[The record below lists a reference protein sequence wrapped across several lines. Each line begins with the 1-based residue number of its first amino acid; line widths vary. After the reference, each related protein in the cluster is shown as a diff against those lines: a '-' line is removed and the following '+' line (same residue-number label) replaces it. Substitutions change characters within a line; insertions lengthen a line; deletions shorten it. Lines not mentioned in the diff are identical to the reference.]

1 MEPTQPPAPPAPPSV
16 PTPAVAQPVAKHQ
29 EVGYAISS
37 RDFLVFLDGMPT
49 AKINDLVVSENGK
62 RGWVNSLN
70 KNQVEV
76 LMLDEGVVN
85 PGELFKRSDSR
96 LSIDMGEYL
105 LSRAINPLGVPIDG
119 KRILSTTAGDV
130 KSELDRKAPNISMRK
145 FITEQFVTGVT
156 LIDTLIPIGK
166 GQRELVLGDAHAGKT
181 AFTIDLILNQKGN
194 NVICIYAS
202 IGKPISQL
210 KSFLEV
216 LNTTGAISYSVVIA
230 ASSSEA
236 APLIYLTPQTA
247 FTVAE
252 YFQKSGRDVLLIL
265 DDIGSH
271 AKIYREISLLS
282 GKTPGRESYPGD
294 IFYQHSHLFERAGYF
309 KEENGGGSITA
320 FPILEVNLSDFATF
334 LPTNLVGMTDGHL
347 LFNSNYRNQGKTPAV
362 DISLSVTRVGKQT
375 QKRLQNL
382 LSGRIRELLAK
393 ASELET
399 ISKFSAELP
408 FQTRLILKQKEIL
421 DELLNQENS
430 TRILIQEQTILLG
443 LAFTPIF
450 LEKDADYIKKAK
462 IAIMDA
468 LIKDPELAAFLK
480 KTPTI
485 ESLDDFLKELTNLL
499 PTVNKYL
506 VNVKSANEE
515 EAKEAA
521 DKAAQAIDAQAQ
533 VQETP
538 VAPAPTPAA
547 GTSEVKPEDKP

>member
-1 MEPTQPPAPPAPPSV
+1 MEPAQSQPN
-16 PTPAVAQPVAKHQ
+16 HQ

-37 RDFLVFLDGMPT
+37 RDFLVFLDGMPGV
-49 AKINDLVVSENGK
+49 KINDLVISEKGM
-62 RGWVNSLN
+62 RGWVNSLGRS
-70 KNQVEV
+70 QVEV

-85 PGELFKRSDSR
+85 PGELFKRSQSR
-96 LSIDMGEYL
+96 LSIEMGEYL

-119 KRILSTTAGDV
+119 KRILSSGKDI
-130 KSELDRKAPNISMRK
+130 KSELDRKAPNIGSRK
-145 FITEQFVTGVT
+145 FITDQFVTGIT
-156 LIDTLIPIGK
+156 LIDTLIPVGK

-181 AFTIDLILNQKGN
+181 AFTIDLILNQKDK

-216 LNTTGAISYSVVIA
+216 LNSTGAISYSVVIA

-294 IFYQHSHLFERAGYF
+294 IFYQHSHLFERAGFF
-309 KEENGGGSITA
+309 KPENGGGSITA
-320 FPILEVNLSDFATF
+320 FPVIEVNLSDFATF

-347 LFNSNYRNQGKTPAV
+347 LFNSTFRNQGKTPAIDV
-362 DISLSVTRVGKQT
+362 SLSVTRVGKQT
-375 QKRLQNL
+375 QHRLQNL
-382 LSGRIRELLAK
+382 LSVRIRELLAK

-408 FQTRLILKQKEIL
+408 FQTRLILKQKEII

-430 TRILIQEQTILLG
+430 TRILIPEQMILLG
-443 LAFTPIF
+443 LAFTPLF
-450 LEKDADYIKKAK
+450 LESNADYIKKAK
-462 IAIMDA
+462 QII
-468 LIKDPELAAFLK
+468 LSNLEKDPQLKAFLEK
-480 KTPTI
+480 I
-485 ESLDDFLKELTNLL
+485 EKMENLEEFIKELTALI
-499 PTVNKYL
+499 PVIQKYL
-506 VNVKSANEE
+506 AELKVAGVDTKIEG
-515 EAKEAA
+515 KEGEKA
-521 DKAAQAIDAQAQ
+521 DP
-533 VQETP
+533 VQ
-538 VAPAPTPAA
+538 PAGQNSRPA
-547 GTSEVKPEDKP
+547 

>member
-1 MEPTQPPAPPAPPSV
+1 V
-16 PTPAVAQPVAKHQ
+16 
-29 EVGYAISS
+29 
-37 RDFLVFLDGMPT
+37 R
-49 AKINDLVVSENGK
+49 
-62 RGWVNSLN
+62 
-70 KNQVEV
+70 
-76 LMLDEGVVN
+76 
-85 PGELFKRSDSR
+85 
-96 LSIDMGEYL
+96 
-105 LSRAINPLGVPIDG
+105 
-119 KRILSTTAGDV
+119 
-130 KSELDRKAPNISMRK
+130 SELDRKAPNISMRK
-145 FITEQFVTGVT
+145 FITDQFITGIT

-216 LNTTGAISYSVVIA
+216 LNSTGAISYSVVIA

-247 FTVAE
+247 FTIAE
-252 YFQKSGRDVLLIL
+252 YFQKTGRDVLLIL

-309 KEENGGGSITA
+309 KDENGGGSITA
-320 FPILEVNLSDFATF
+320 FPVLEVNLADFATF

-347 LFNSNYRNQGKTPAV
+347 LFNSNFRNQGKTPAI

-421 DELLNQENS
+421 DELLNQENA
-430 TRILIQEQTILLG
+430 TRILVAEQTFLLG
-443 LAFTPIF
+443 LAFTPLF

-462 IAIMDA
+462 LAIIQAMA
-468 LIKDPELAAFLK
+468 GDPQLQAFLK
-480 KTPTI
+480 KIPSM
-485 ESLDDFLKELTNLL
+485 ESLDDFIKELTSLL
-499 PTVNKYL
+499 PVISKYL

-521 DKAAQAIDAQAQ
+521 DKAEEAKQAEAQTQQGPATAPVEQVKQA
-533 VQETP
+533 
-538 VAPAPTPAA
+538 
-547 GTSEVKPEDKP
+547 K

>member
-1 MEPTQPPAPPAPPSV
+1 MSDPISPQA
-16 PTPAVAQPVAKHQ
+16 AVNQ

-37 RDFLVFLDGMPT
+37 RDFLVFVDGMPS
-49 AKINDLVVSENGK
+49 AKINDLVVSEKGK

-85 PGELFKRSDSR
+85 PGELFKRSNTR
-96 LSIDMGEYL
+96 LSIEMGEHL

-119 KRILSTTAGDV
+119 KRVLNTGKEA
-130 KSELDRKAPNISMRK
+130 KSELDRKAPNISLRK
-145 FITEQFVTGVT
+145 FITEQFVTGIT
-156 LIDTLIPIGK
+156 LVDTLIPIGK
-166 GQRELVLGDAHAGKT
+166 GQRELVLGDAHSGKT

-216 LNTTGAISYSVVIA
+216 LNSTGAISYSVVIA

-252 YFQKSGRDVLLIL
+252 YFQKTGRDVLLIL

-347 LFNSNYRNQGKTPAV
+347 LFNSTFRNQGQTPAV
-362 DISLSVTRVGKQT
+362 DISLSVTRVGRQT

-382 LSGRIRELLAK
+382 LSGRIKELLAK
-393 ASELET
+393 AAELET

-430 TRILIQEQTILLG
+430 TKILVPAQTLLLG
-443 LAFTPIF
+443 LAFTPLF
-450 LEKDADYIKKAK
+450 LERDAEYIKKAK
-462 IAIMDA
+462 LVILDV
-468 LIKDPELAAFLK
+468 LSSDPQLNEFLK
-480 KTPTI
+480 KVPI
-485 ESLDDFLKELTNLL
+485 LESLEEFIKELTLLL
-499 PTVNKYL
+499 PIISKYL
-506 VNVKSANEE
+506 VNVKSSKEE
-515 EAKEAA
+515 VVAEAA
-521 DKAAQAIDAQAQ
+521 SGKNDTATDKID
-533 VQETP
+533 
-538 VAPAPTPAA
+538 
-547 GTSEVKPEDKP
+547 GNS

>member
-1 MEPTQPPAPPAPPSV
+1 MQPTQPQSPQ
-16 PTPAVAQPVAKHQ
+16 TPQPQQ

-37 RDFLVFLDGMPT
+37 RDFLVFLDGMPG
-49 AKINDLVVSENGK
+49 AKINDLVVSESGM
-62 RGWVNSLN
+62 RGWVNSLSR
-70 KNQVEV
+70 NQVEV

-85 PGELFKRSDSR
+85 PGELFKRSNTR
-96 LSIDMGEYL
+96 LSIEMGEYL
-105 LSRAINPLGVPIDG
+105 LGRAINPLGVPIDG
-119 KRILSTTAGDV
+119 KRILSSGKDV
-130 KSELDRKAPNISMRK
+130 RSELDRKAPNISLRK
-145 FITEQFVTGVT
+145 FITDQFVTGVT
-156 LIDTLIPIGK
+156 LIDTLVPIGK

-216 LNTTGAISYSVVIA
+216 LNSTGAISYSVVIA

-247 FTVAE
+247 FTIAE
-252 YFQKSGRDVLLIL
+252 YFQKTGRDVLLIL

-320 FPILEVNLSDFATF
+320 FPVIEVNLSDFATF

-347 LFNSNYRNQGKTPAV
+347 LFNSTFRNQGKTPAIDV
-362 DISLSVTRVGKQT
+362 SLSVTRVGKQT

-393 ASELET
+393 AAELET

-408 FQTRLILKQKEIL
+408 FQTRLVLKQKEIL

-430 TRILIQEQTILLG
+430 TRILIAEQTVLLG
-443 LAFTPIF
+443 LAFTPLF
-450 LEKDADYIKKAK
+450 LEHEADYIKKAK
-462 IAIMDA
+462 QIILDN
-468 LIKDPELAAFLK
+468 LQKDPQLGAFLK
-480 KTPTI
+480 KTAQMENI
-485 ESLDDFLKELTNLL
+485 DDFIKELTALI
-499 PTVNKYL
+499 PTISKYL
-506 VNVKSANEE
+506 
-515 EAKEAA
+515 AA
-521 DKAAQAIDAQAQ
+521 LKP
-533 VQETP
+533 EP
-538 VAPAPTPAA
+538 PAA
-547 GTSEVKPEDKP
+547 EAGKEQTK